1 MYSDLNLT
9 TVSFFKDKMFSDEI
23 IVLQPGCGSGSG
35 GCTCGSSGCACFY
48 GNNGQ
53 TL

>member
-1 MYSDLNLT
+1 MSDFNIT
-9 TVSFFKDKMFSDEI
+9 PVNFFKDELLTTS
-23 IVLQPGCGSGSG
+23 IVIVPAECGSGSG
-35 GCTCGSSGCACFY
+35 GCTCGSSGCSCFY